1 MDEASW
7 ALLVGSLGVVAS
19 AVFMSYVSIVDDA
32 LHNYNLALLFEQ
44 LDKDDAQ
51 RTRFEELS
59 RRDDEFIQ
67 AASIGRVIGFM
78 LHAASW
84 IVLISARFSDFS
96 FTALGYAA
104 LMSILVAIA
113 ASLIVPPLIIRKR
126 YETTLRRML
135 PGFCLAALPLKPITA
150 IGSLFRSVGARLE
163 GAKPAENAE
172 QEFQSGLADRLEE
185 GALEGV
191 LDETQRTMIHNIVE
205 LSRTTADKAM
215 VPRMDMAATNL
226 DEGLDAAIKLAKEH
240 GHARVPIYQG
250 TRDKIV
256 GILFV
261 RDLLATYTAGQKPT
275 LKELMHPPRFWPE
288 SITLDKLLEDMKRE
302 RLSIGVLVDEHGGTA
317 GLITLEDILEEIVGD
332 IRDEFDKD
340 ETKRRHT
347 SITPFVK
354 AQAEAD
360 GDVDIDELNRKLELS
375 LPESPDY
382 NSLAGFMIYKL
393 GHMPAVDESLEVDGV
408 KLTAIAADE
417 RRVKRVRIS
426 KMAEQEP
433 EAHSSAK
440 A

>member
-1 MDEASW
+1 M
-7 ALLVGSLGVVAS
+7 LVGGVGVVAS
-19 AVFMSYVSIVDDA
+19 AAFMSYVSIVDDA

-44 LDKDDAQ
+44 LDKEDAQ

-78 LHAASW
+78 LHSASW
-84 IVLISARFSDFS
+84 IVLLSSRFSDFS

-135 PGFCLAALPLKPITA
+135 PGFRLAALPLKPITA

-163 GAKPAENAE
+163 GAKPPENAE
-172 QEFQSGLADRLEE
+172 EEFQSGLADRLEE

-191 LDETQRTMIHNIVE
+191 LDETQRTMIHNVVE
-205 LSRTTADKAM
+205 LGRTTAGKAM
-215 VPRMDMAATNL
+215 VPRTDMAAANF
-226 DEGLDAAIKLAKEH
+226 DDGLDAAIKLAKEH

-250 TRDKIV
+250 SRDKIV

-261 RDLLATYTAGQKPT
+261 RDLLTSYAAAQKPT

-288 SITLDKLLEDMKRE
+288 SISLDKLLEDMKRE

-317 GLITLEDILEEIVGD
+317 GLITMEDILEEIVGD

-354 AQAEAD
+354 DSAEAD
-360 GDVDIDELNRKLELS
+360 GDVDIDELNRKLSLN
-375 LPESPDY
+375 LPEGPDY
-382 NSLAGFMIYKL
+382 NSLAGFMIAKL
-393 GHMPAVDESLEVDGV
+393 GHMPAVDESVEAEGV
-408 KLTAIAADE
+408 KLTVLASDE

-426 KMAEQEP
+426 KLQVETDAGAERN
-433 EAHSSAK
+433 
-440 A
+440 

>member
-19 AVFMSYVSIVDDA
+19 AAFMSYVSIVDDA

-44 LDKDDAQ
+44 LDKDVAR

-78 LHAASW
+78 VHSASW
-84 IVLISARFSDFS
+84 IVLISSRFSDFT

-104 LMSILVAIA
+104 LMSIMVAIA

-135 PGFCLAALPLKPITA
+135 PGFRLAALPLKPITA

-172 QEFQSGLADRLEE
+172 EQFQSGLADRLEE

-191 LDETQRTMIHNIVE
+191 LDEKQRAMIHNVVE
-205 LSRTTADKAM
+205 LSRTTAEKAM
-215 VPRMDMAATNL
+215 VPRTDMAAANL

-275 LKELMHPPRFWPE
+275 LKDLMHTPRFWPE

-354 AQAEAD
+354 DQAEAD

-408 KLTAIAADE
+408 RLTAIAADE

-426 KMAEQEP
+426 KMQVETETGAERG
-433 EAHSSAK
+433 
-440 A
+440 

>member
-1 MDEASW
+1 LDEASW

-426 KMAEQEP
+426 RMAEQEP
-433 EAHSSAK
+433 EAPAR